1 MSMTMKKWRARMG
14 YTQPVAANKL
24 NMNLRTLE
32 GNETTNF
39 SNTPIELAMRY
50 VEMMEASNVDS
61 ANVVMVRYYKK
72 HPRK

>member
-1 MSMTMKKWRARMG
+1 MKKWRARMG